1 MTPNLCIAVSASTLR
16 AMLDFQSEHD
26 NEIDPADLA
35 DLAIRDWLHQQRE
48 LAKPAGQRGYFWK
61 KLFLPDGTRLR
72 VSNHMT
78 TRYAAVVGDDLVY
91 EAMTT
96 SPNRFAQMTLGS
108 ARNAWEVVYIQMPG
122 QREWKLALRLRYAL
136 EADARRAA
144 KHPPAPARSQPSPP
158 PAPQRAV
165 PAGVLPAPQLRPDCE
180 ERRKAFRRAED
191 LLLD

>member
-1 MTPNLCIAVSASTLR
+1 MTPNLCIAISAPTLR
-16 AMLDFQSEHD
+16 ALLDFQSEHD
-26 NEIDPADLA
+26 QEADPADLA
-35 DLAIRDWLHQQRE
+35 DRAIRDWLHYQRE

-91 EAMTT
+91 ESMTI

-108 ARNAWEVVYIQMPG
+108 ARNAWEVVYVQMPG

-136 EADARRAA
+136 GADERRAA
-144 KHPPAPARSQPSPP
+144 NRPATPPSAVAPP
-158 PAPQRAV
+158 PAAPRT
-165 PAGVLPAPQLRPDCE
+165 LPIATLHAPQLRPDCE
-180 ERRKAFRRAED
+180 ERRKAYRRAED